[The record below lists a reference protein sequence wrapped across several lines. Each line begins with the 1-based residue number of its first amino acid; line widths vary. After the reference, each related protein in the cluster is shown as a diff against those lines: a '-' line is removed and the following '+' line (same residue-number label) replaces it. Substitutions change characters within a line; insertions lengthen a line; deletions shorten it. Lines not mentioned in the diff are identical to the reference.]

1 MSGKP
6 TPIEHGTLSG
16 YKKHK
21 KRKHDKC
28 QPCWDARAAYMRELR
43 KTPEQKIKSR
53 AYAKAW
59 KSRNKD
65 KVLEQSRK
73 YYREN
78 SEKLTEQQRINRA
91 KNPNFRDV
99 QASASRR
106 RRAKIKNQ
114 GFEFYREKDVI
125 ERYGKICHIC
135 NKDIDINAPRSGKTA
150 GKLKLNWENGLHI
163 DHVIPISKGG
173 TDTLDNV
180 RPSHAKCNLSKGNKI
195 EN

>member
-1 MSGKP
+1 
-6 TPIEHGTLSG
+6 
-16 YKKHK
+16 
-21 KRKHDKC
+21 
-28 QPCWDARAAYMRELR
+28 MRELR

-106 RRAKIKNQ
+106 RRAKIKN
-114 GFEFYREKDVI
+114 
-125 ERYGKICHIC
+125 
-135 NKDIDINAPRSGKTA
+135 
-150 GKLKLNWENGLHI
+150 LHI